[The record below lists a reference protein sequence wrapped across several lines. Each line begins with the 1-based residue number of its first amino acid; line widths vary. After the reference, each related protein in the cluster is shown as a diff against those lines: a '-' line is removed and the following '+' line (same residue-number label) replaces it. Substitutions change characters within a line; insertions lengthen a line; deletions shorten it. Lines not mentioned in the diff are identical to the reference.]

1 MAALESLFVAL
12 MLLFSPAER
21 ERVADERRAI
31 AGECERYTDA
41 ETQRNCRIRAGRA
54 TAEDLVPYPEQ
65 ITQIAPPDPGMP
77 DRVDLLR
84 GGRP

>member
-1 MAALESLFVAL
+1 MAALESLFVTL

-21 ERVADERRAI
+21 QAADRA
-31 AGECERYTDA
+31 AAAAECERYTDA
-41 ETQRNCRIRAGRA
+41 ETQRKCRVRTGRA
-54 TAEDLVPYPEQ
+54 TADDLVPYPEQ

-84 GGRP
+84 GRRP